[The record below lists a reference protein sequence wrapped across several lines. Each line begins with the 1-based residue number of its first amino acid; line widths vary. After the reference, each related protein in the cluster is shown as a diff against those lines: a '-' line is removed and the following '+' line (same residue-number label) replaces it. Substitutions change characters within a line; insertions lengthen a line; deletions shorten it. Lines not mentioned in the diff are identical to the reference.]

1 MAKYSTE
8 KIQMIPVD
16 ELVFD
21 PENPRLPQTI
31 RKNKDSKDYE
41 TLVVD
46 WMLQFEN
53 VIELMGSIGEK
64 GFFVAEPLLVV
75 EVPNTGKFE
84 VVEGNRRLTATKLL
98 NHPELATKRQNS
110 LKEAVAE
117 AKVITTELP
126 VVVFQNR
133 SEVLAYLGYKH
144 ITGVE
149 AWDSLAKAK
158 YLKQLL
164 ATITDGNLD
173 SKCRTL
179 AKLIGSRSGYVKL
192 LLIGVDVFSEI
203 EKADF
208 FHIPGLN
215 EENFEFGVFYTA
227 LNRTNIGKYVG
238 IDFDSDT
245 PISNVNTDKLGDLT
259 KWIFEPLPDGSTK
272 LGESRN
278 LQKLDRV
285 LDDRFPKALVAFK
298 EGRTLE
304 EASRLTDHPDII
316 FEKGLNDSLIYLEQ
330 ARNNIHMIEN
340 PTQTQSDILKQ
351 IFRIAQDMYRLVET
365 KKLEKDITDI

>member
-1 MAKYSTE
+1 MV
-8 KIQMIPVD
+8 PVD
-16 ELVFD
+16 KLVFD

-31 RKNKDSKDYE
+31 RKNKDSQDYE
-41 TLVVD
+41 SLVVD

-75 EVPNTGKFE
+75 DVPTTGKFE

-98 NHPELATKRQNS
+98 NNPELASKRQNA
-110 LKEAVAE
+110 LKEVVAE
-117 AKVITTELP
+117 VKVPTTELP

-149 AWDSLAKAK
+149 AWDALAKAK
-158 YLKQLL
+158 YLKQLI
-164 ATITDGNLD
+164 ATLPDDTLD
-173 SKCRTL
+173 NKCRTL
-179 AKLIGSRSGYVKL
+179 AKLIGSRADYVKL
-192 LLIGVDVFSEI
+192 LLIGVDVYFEI

-208 FHIPGLN
+208 YHIPGLS
-215 EENFEFGVFYTA
+215 EESFEFGVFYTA
-227 LNRTNIGKYVG
+227 INRSNICTYVG
-238 IDFDSDT
+238 LDFDDENPLKT
-245 PISNVNTDKLGDLT
+245 INQDHLEELT
-259 KWIFEPLPDGSTK
+259 KWIFEENSEGYTK
-272 LGESRN
+272 VGESRN

-285 LDDRFPKALVAFK
+285 LDDHFPKALVAFK
-298 EGRTLE
+298 EGRTLD
-304 EASRLTDHPDII
+304 EATRLTDHPDII

-330 ARNNIHMIEN
+330 ARNTMHMVDK

-351 IFRIAQDMYRLVET
+351 IFKMAQDMFRVVEA
-365 KKLEKDITDI
+365 KKLENDISDI

>member
-41 TLVVD
+41 TMVVD

-53 VIELMGSIGEK
+53 IIELMGSIGEK

-75 EVPNTGKFE
+75 DVLNTGKFE

-98 NHPELATKRQNS
+98 NNPELASKRKNS
-110 LKEAVAE
+110 LKEVVAE
-117 AKVITTELP
+117 AKVTPTELP

-149 AWDSLAKAK
+149 AWDALAKAK
-158 YLKQLL
+158 YLKQLI
-164 ATITDGNLD
+164 ATLPDDTLD
-173 SKCRTL
+173 NKCRTL
-179 AKLIGSRSGYVKL
+179 AKLIGSRADYVKL
-192 LLIGVDVFSEI
+192 LLIGVDVYYEI

-208 FHIPGLN
+208 YHIPGLS
-215 EENFEFGVFYTA
+215 EESFEFGVFYTA
-227 LNRTNIGKYVG
+227 INRANICKYVG
-238 IDFDSDT
+238 LDFDDEN
-245 PISNVNTDKLGDLT
+245 PLKNISQDHLEDLT
-259 KWIFEPLPDGSTK
+259 KWVFEENSEGYTK
-272 LGESRN
+272 VGESRN

-285 LDDRFPKALVAFK
+285 LDDHFPKALVAFK
-298 EGRTLE
+298 EGRTLD
-304 EASRLTDHPDII
+304 EAARLTDHPDII

-330 ARNNIHMIEN
+330 ARNTMHMVDK

-351 IFRIAQDMYRLVET
+351 IFKMAQDMFRVVEA
-365 KKLEKDITDI
+365 KKLENDITDI